1 MLIKMQ
7 DQFPFDDIDIGNY
20 NDVYE
25 KTRLDSLNGKLTQSG
40 FYSTLQ

>member
-7 DQFPFDDIDIGNY
+7 DEFPFEDIDFGSY
-20 NDVYE
+20 NEVYE
-25 KTRLDSLNGKLTQSG
+25 KTRIDSLNGKLTQSG